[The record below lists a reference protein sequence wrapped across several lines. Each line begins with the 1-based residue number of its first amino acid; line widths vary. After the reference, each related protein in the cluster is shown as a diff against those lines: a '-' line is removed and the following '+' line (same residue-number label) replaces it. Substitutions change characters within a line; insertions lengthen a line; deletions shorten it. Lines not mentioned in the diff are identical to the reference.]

1 MEKLNKMSLSVL
13 QDEECCPEEEIP
25 YAGSTFNV
33 GLRSSTAVYSAEVL
47 CQQKKVSHVS
57 VLDLNAINEN

>member
-1 MEKLNKMSLSVL
+1 MK
-13 QDEECCPEEEIP
+13 CCPEEEIP

-47 CQQKKVSHVS
+47 CQQKKVSHDS
-57 VLDLNAINEN
+57 VLDLNTINEN

>member
-1 MEKLNKMSLSVL
+1 MEKFNKMSLSVL

-33 GLRSSTAVYSAEVL
+33 GLRSTTAIYSAQVL
-47 CQQKKVSHVS
+47 CPTE
-57 VLDLNAINEN
+57 ENFSWFILGFEHH